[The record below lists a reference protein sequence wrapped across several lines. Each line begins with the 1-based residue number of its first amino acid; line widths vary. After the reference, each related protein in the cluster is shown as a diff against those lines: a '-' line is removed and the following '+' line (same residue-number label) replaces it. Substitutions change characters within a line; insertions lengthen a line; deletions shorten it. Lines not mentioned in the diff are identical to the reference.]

1 VATALNVNEERKE
14 SWKAENNYN
23 HGRQMKRE
31 VEIASL
37 DLRYEEHRMKDRSA
51 EKRLLNSIL
60 EQGIRDALLGVELE
74 EGCPVLLDGF
84 KRLRCARTLGMGLV
98 PYSCI
103 GKDEGLGIV
112 ELLRVSN
119 QKKLTIIEQAKFI
132 DELATVHQM
141 TVGEIAS
148 HLEMSKA
155 WVSLRAGMIKE
166 MGEVVQKEIFK
177 GKFPAYSYMYTLRP
191 FMRIN
196 KIKRKEIEDFVS
208 SVSGQGM
215 SVRDIERLAGGY
227 FKGPSEFREQIKNGN
242 IAWGLARLKDSDCP
256 RGDCTK
262 TEEKMLR
269 DLEIVQ
275 KYMQRVIFLSTDGK
289 SGGNGFL
296 AQVNLL
302 AGGAL
307 GKISSFEKALRVLYD
322 RSGQASG
329 DLPASSGRSGNK
341 IDQPPAA
348 GKPKNRQSDY
358 CTQRGDAPGS
368 ARR

>member
-1 VATALNVNEERKE
+1 
-14 SWKAENNYN
+14 
-23 HGRQMKRE
+23 MKKE

-37 DLRYEEHRMKDRSA
+37 DLRYEGHRMKDRSA
-51 EKRLLNSIL
+51 ERRLLHSIL
-60 EQGIRDALLGVELE
+60 EQGIRDALLGVEVE
-74 EGCPVLLDGF
+74 EGRPILLDGF
-84 KRLRCARTLGMGLV
+84 KRLRCARSLGMGMV
-98 PYSCI
+98 PYSCM
-103 GKDEGLGIV
+103 GNDEGMGIV
-112 ELLRVSN
+112 ELIRLSN
-119 QKKLTIIEQAKFI
+119 QKKLTIIEQARLI
-132 DELATVHQM
+132 DELTAVHQM
-141 TVGEIAS
+141 TVGEIAA

-191 FMRIN
+191 FMRLN
-196 KIKRKEIEDFVS
+196 KIERKEVEDFVT
-208 SVSGQGM
+208 SVSGQGL

-242 IAWGLARLKDSDCP
+242 LAWGLSRIKDSDSP

-262 TEEKMLR
+262 AEEKMLR

-275 KYMQRVIFLSTDGK
+275 KYMQRVIFLSSDGK

-307 GKISSFEKALRVLYD
+307 SNLSSFEKALRVLYD
-322 RSGQASG
+322 RSGQTSG
-329 DLPASSGRSGNK
+329 NLPASSRRCGHK
-341 IDQPPAA
+341 VDQPPAA
-348 GKPKNRQSDY
+348 GKPQNRGDHY
-358 CTQRGDAPGS
+358 RTQRRDASRS
-368 ARR
+368 AQR